1 MYLPPFEHFY
11 DSIVITSSISYK
23 SVAEFFKYKETC
35 YTFEMLGVQNISFF
49 AWPYIFWFINN
60 SSGKWNCCHAWRKRL
75 RWNVHLYPWSM
86 IYCSL
91 VTPFLG
97 STFFSNL
104 QFITFN
110 AWRVIL
116 FKSSI
121 LSYNDT
127 FFLKYIIR
135 NSLPLKSGHEVT
147 LKQILHIDKK
157 HMNWP
162 YYELH
167 FHRV

>member
-1 MYLPPFEHFY
+1 MSNILFTPFRWFLWYYSYYIIHFLWKRCW
-11 DSIVITSSISYK
+11 VFSSIWRGSIPLKCLAYK
-23 SVAEFFKYKETC
+23 
-35 YTFEMLGVQNISFF
+35 NISFF

-60 SSGKWNCCHAWRKRL
+60 SSGKCNCCHAWRKRL
-75 RWNVHLYPWSM
+75 RRNVYLYPWSM

-127 FFLKYIIR
+127 FFLKYILR

-147 LKQILHIDKK
+147 LKQILHI
-157 HMNWP
+157 
-162 YYELH
+162 LRTT
-167 FHRV
+167 FS